1 MNSLVGEKLSIVT
14 PKPQTTRKP
23 VLGICTFDNVQ
34 IVFKDTPGI
43 LQPKYELQRS
53 MMGYVEEAIED
64 SDILAVIIEI
74 IPKVTAEEY
83 LPPDF
88 IDALK
93 NIKKPRVLI
102 INKIDLLKNV
112 KEVLPLMDKFNRMG
126 IFARHFYLVSRIENS
141 QPVRHERALLALSIM
156 LAMILVASFEKMS
169 MLEAGMLAAGAM
181 IVTRCCTGAVA
192 RRSVDWNVLIAIAA
206 SLAIGEAI
214 ESTGVAKVVA
224 GQLIGL
230 ASGSP
235 WWTLVAVY
243 GVALLLTELVTNN
256 AAAVLVFP
264 IAMQTAAKLGVSY
277 MPFAMAVAVAASY
290 GFATPMGYQTHLM
303 VYGPGGYRFSDFF
316 KIGITLDVLC
326 WVVAVAIIHFV
337 FPF

>member
-1 MNSLVGEKLSIVT
+1 VFKLGVLRSDRCLIEAVVSERCPLIGQTIRDGRFRSVYNAVVIAVARSGERIYKKIGDIVLRPGDTLLLEAHPSLVE
-14 PKPQTTRKP
+14 Q
-23 VLGICTFDNVQ
+23 
-34 IVFKDTPGI
+34 
-43 LQPKYELQRS
+43 QRNS
-53 MMGYVEEAIED
+53 
-64 SDILAVIIEI
+64 
-74 IPKVTAEEY
+74 
-83 LPPDF
+83 
-88 IDALK
+88 
-93 NIKKPRVLI
+93 
-102 INKIDLLKNV
+102 
-112 KEVLPLMDKFNRMG
+112 
-126 IFARHFYLVSRIENS
+126 RHFYLVSQIENS

-156 LAMILVASFEKMS
+156 LAMVLVASFELLS

-181 IVTRCCTGAVA
+181 IVTRCCTGATA

-206 SLAIGEAI
+206 SLAIGAAI

-264 IAMQTAAKLGVSY
+264 IAMQTAANLGVSY
-277 MPFAMAVAVAASY
+277 TPFVMAVAVAASY

-316 KIGITLDVLC
+316 KIGLILDVLC
-326 WVVAVAIIHFV
+326 WIVAVVIIRFV